1 MDNRTILMLL
11 DAERQ
16 TIADID
22 FALEK
27 TPHVVRA
34 IGEEAAWSGIVY
46 SHFSAPE
53 AAKVIDDEIS
63 YFSKLGR
70 SFEWKVY
77 SHDEPTDLLD
87 RLRSRGFRIGEEEAL
102 MVLDLRLLPSRLLA
116 SGTESITVRAVADD
130 EGISHFLALESA
142 IWGRPDTTR
151 EFLMSSISDRLQRNR
166 GFVAYIDQ
174 MPIGFGRVTT
184 SPNSC
189 FAGLWGGSVL
199 SDYRGRGVYR
209 ALLSTRVR
217 HAKSS
222 ASVRYLRVDSL
233 PTSRP
238 ILERYGFERVA
249 STWPADWSTA

>member
-1 MDNRTILMLL
+1 MPSDKPSLISISLWKKPSRSTRHRRGGGL
-11 DAERQ
+11 ER
-16 TIADID
+16 
-22 FALEK
+22 
-27 TPHVVRA
+27 
-34 IGEEAAWSGIVY
+34 IVY
-46 SHFSAPE
+46 SNFSAPE

-70 SFEWKVY
+70 GFEWKVY

-87 RLRSRGFRIGEEEAL
+87 GLRSRGFRIGEEEAL

-209 ALLSTRVR
+209 ALLSARIR